1 MRLIGLL
8 LAGHREK
15 LFIAAHGLSQGGLS
29 AGLTEMVLRHSVGA
43 DITLENVGVALLSES
58 PGRVV
63 VAIDQ
68 SKNEVLIKLSKQYAI
83 TLTKIGKT
91 GGDSLT
97 INGCVIQLDEL
108 RTAQTSTFPE
118 LFG

>member
-1 MRLIGLL
+1 
-8 LAGHREK
+8 
-15 LFIAAHGLSQGGLS
+15 
-29 AGLTEMVLRHSVGA
+29 MVLRHSVGA
-43 DITLENVGVALLSES
+43 DITLENVGVSLLSES

-63 VAIDQ
+63 VAVDQ
-68 SKNEVLIKLSKQYAI
+68 SKSDALSTLSKNFAI

-97 INGCVIQLDEL
+97 INGCVITLDEL
-108 RTAQTSTFPE
+108 CTAHTSTFPE